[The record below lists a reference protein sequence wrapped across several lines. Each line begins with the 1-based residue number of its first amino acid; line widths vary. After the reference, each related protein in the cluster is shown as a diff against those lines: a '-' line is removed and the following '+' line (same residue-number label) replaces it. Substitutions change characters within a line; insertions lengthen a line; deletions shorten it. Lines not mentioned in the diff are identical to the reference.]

1 MNVKPWS
8 TVGPGDD
15 SQVVSGIQY
24 LLRARGHAVVVDGQY
39 GPATAAAVTA
49 FQAGAGL
56 TADGIVGPQTWPA
69 LVVTTQSG
77 SSGDAVRA
85 VQQFGLLSMPG
96 DAPLVV
102 DGSYG
107 PITTARVR
115 FFQESWGLTH
125 RRRGRARDLVVPQHV
140 HAWTAT
146 VAARQ
151 AGFDP
156 GDATGACS
164 AAQYLLRAHGS
175 GIVADGAFG
184 PASGAA
190 VKVFQ
195 QTLRAT
201 EISTTLGQLDWPHLI
216 ITVSLGDHGDAVRA
230 VQTLLSD
237 LDGRRRLRPAD
248 RRRGAELPGRLPPAR
263 RRHRGPDHVARAG
276 AARLRVTECPASV
289 PAHRRGTLT
298 SVSPGW

>member
-15 SQVVSGIQY
+15 FQVVHGIQY
-24 LLRARGHAVVVDGQY
+24 LLRSRGHAVVVDGQY

-85 VQQFGLLSMPG
+85 VQQFGLLSIPG
-96 DAPLVV
+96 DDPLVV

-107 PITTARVR
+107 PITVERVR
-115 FFQESWGLTH
+115 FFQESWGLTMDGVAGPETWSFLSTFMPGP
-125 RRRGRARDLVVPQHV
+125 RPWPLVKQG
-140 HAWTAT
+140 AT
-146 VAARQ
+146 QTTNWRVL
-151 AGFDP
+151 
-156 GDATGACS
+156 

-175 GIVADGAFG
+175 GIVADGTFG

-190 VKVFQ
+190 VKAFQ
-195 QTLRAT
+195 QGLRTT

-216 ITVSLGDHGDAVRA
+216 ITVSQGDHGDAVRA
-230 VQTLLSD
+230 VQTLVGNLVV
-237 LDGRRRLRPAD
+237 DGDFGPLTDTAVRNFQSVF
-248 RRRGAELPGRLPPAR
+248 LPPDDGIVGPVTWHALVL
-263 RRHRGPDHVARAG
+263 RGF
-276 AARLRVTECPASV
+276 E
-289 PAHRRGTLT
+289 
-298 SVSPGW
+298 